1 MVVNRNRRSVLG
13 SMAVAAM
20 GTTVPAAVQE
30 ALAEAESGCERNPL
44 NVDVVV
50 IGAGFSGLAAAERL
64 SGRGLTVALVEAQDR
79 IGGRSESERVDG
91 AVLDLGAGWIT
102 DPDHNYMLDLAKRFG
117 IKLYPQ
123 YDDGEIVHYADG
135 RRDRLPPLRISADH
149 YPQELDGA
157 FAILRE
163 MDRLAG
169 DLDITAP
176 WTFAEAAHADAI
188 LAGSWISAKFPDLN
202 PQSRNL
208 VNAIFG
214 GYPGSPDWFSL
225 LHALFYGKN
234 AGGWTSN
241 VFLFRGQLR
250 SPVGTQG
257 LAELLWS
264 SLDRRLVTT
273 LLAHPVTAVASGQDQ
288 VAITTATAQIMAK
301 RVIVAVSPMVA
312 SRIRFRTADGK
323 PMLGP
328 IRQHFMQ
335 RFPLYGGIKA
345 FWVYDEP
352 FWRRDG
358 LNGQVSS
365 TTEPVALTYDQ
376 TPPSGAPGVL
386 VTLVLP
392 EQIGLGG
399 ATADEIRTA
408 LTRSLANYFGPK
420 ALSPR
425 AYRAKY
431 WDEDPYILGH
441 ISYATPGCWSLYGS
455 AWREPI
461 GRVHWAATE
470 TASKSFAQ
478 MNGAF
483 SAGLRAADEVIALG

>member
-1 MVVNRNRRSVLG
+1 MKKDRRFFLNSIAAAAAG
-13 SMAVAAM
+13 VA
-20 GTTVPAAVQE
+20 VPAMLQDAQ
-30 ALAEAESGCERNPL
+30 AEENAPRTRGRL

-50 IGAGFSGLAAAERL
+50 VGAGFSGLAAADRL
-64 SGRGLTVALVEAQDR
+64 AASGLTTALIEASDR
-79 IGGRSESERVDG
+79 IGGRTESVRVDG

-102 DPDHNYMLDLAKRFG
+102 DPDHNYILELAKRFG
-117 IKLYPQ
+117 VALYPQ
-123 YDDGEIVHYADG
+123 YDDGEVVHYADG
-135 RRDRLPPLRISADH
+135 KRDRLPPLRISAERH
-149 YPQELDGA
+149 PSELQGA
-157 FAILRE
+157 FAVLRK
-163 MDRLAG
+163 MDQLAKE
-169 DLDITAP
+169 LDVNAP
-176 WTFAEAAHADAI
+176 WNFPDAANADAV
-188 LAGSWISAKFPDLN
+188 LAQTWMRTAFPDLN
-202 PQSRNL
+202 PESENL

-214 GYPGSPDWFSL
+214 GYPGSPAWFSL

-241 VFLFRGQLR
+241 VFLFRNQLR

-273 LLAHPVTAVASGQDQ
+273 LLSQPVSAIESGQHQ
-288 VAITTATAQIMAK
+288 VTVITPSTQVVAK
-301 RVIVAVSPMVA
+301 HVIVAVAPMVA
-312 SRIRFRTADGK
+312 SRIGFRNAAGA
-323 PMLGP
+323 PLLGAM
-328 IRQHFMQ
+328 RQHFMQ

-365 TTEPVALTYDQ
+365 TSEPVALTYDQ
-376 TPPSGAPGVL
+376 TPPAGAPGVL

-392 EQIGLGG
+392 EQVGLGG
-399 ATADEIRTA
+399 ASADETRKA

-420 ALSPR
+420 ALTPR
-425 AYRAKY
+425 GYYAKY
-431 WDEDPYILGH
+431 WDEDPHILGH
-441 ISYATPGCWSLYGS
+441 ISFATPGCWSLYGS
-455 AWREPI
+455 TWRAPI

-483 SAGLRAADEVIALG
+483 SAGLRAADEVIAQH